1 MEITIPDSDFV
12 YRRLAFAVLVRAALD
27 ALKPFNSALQ
37 RDAQEFFRRAA
48 EGGPE
53 RAWFAIAGI
62 QPQKLYAEIRRRCE
76 C

>member
-1 MEITIPDSDFV
+1 VETPDTQSV
-12 YRRLAFAVLVRAALD
+12 YRRLALAVLVRAALD
-27 ALKPFNSALQ
+27 ALKPFSSALQ
-37 RDAQEFFRRAA
+37 KDAQDFFRRAA

-62 QPQKLYAEIRRRCE
+62 QPQKLYSEIRRRCE